1 MQTVPTMVEGRNGV
15 LEILSKEKRNYYT
28 AEDVMV
34 LLGVKQSKAYSVIR
48 KLREELISSGNL
60 IEEYPV
66 GRIPKS
72 YFNTRCCIETE
83 V

>member
-1 MQTVPTMVEGRNGV
+1 MQTDPTMVEGRNGV
-15 LEILSKEKRNYYT
+15 LEIISKEKRNYYT
-28 AEDVMV
+28 VEDVMV
-34 LLGVKQSKAYSVIR
+34 LLGVKESKAYSIIR
-48 KLREELISSGNL
+48 ELRTELISSGNL
-60 IEEYPV
+60 IKEYPV